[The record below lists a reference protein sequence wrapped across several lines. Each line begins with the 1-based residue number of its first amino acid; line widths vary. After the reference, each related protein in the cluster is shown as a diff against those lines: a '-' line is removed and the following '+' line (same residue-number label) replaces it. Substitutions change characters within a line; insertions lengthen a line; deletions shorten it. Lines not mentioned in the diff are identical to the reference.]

1 MAAPTIAKGGSAS
14 RYSPKGD
21 LYRADDGVQYR
32 TLPRRRAGWE
42 HILAVHERRA
52 SKETA

>member
-1 MAAPTIAKGGSAS
+1 MAAPIAAKGGASS

-21 LYRADDGVQYR
+21 KYRADDGVFYR

-42 HILAVHERRA
+42 HNLAVHEHRA
-52 SKETA
+52 PQVAP